1 MVEWLGGKVIRR
13 STRSTAGSAGGGRV
27 SVGGGRVAKR
37 NARASRKVKPINI

>member
-1 MVEWLGGKVIRR
+1 MAGGKVIRR

-27 SVGGGRVAKR
+27 SVGGGGRVAKR